1 MKSKKE
7 FYTTPN
13 IEYVCFYDDNI
24 FFKNTCPKYDFTI
37 NKSDIVS
44 VLLRGYI
51 NTLFSQK
58 GFGSS
63 VYVEHF
69 SMEIKTAQNSY
80 IFYPN
85 VKKAQIIERKWYE
98 SIDNI
103 ELYKQQIAFYK
114 KYFDNIRLD
123 ICFNYDDAVS
133 IATLESL
140 VAKYDL
146 EIPDIK

>member
-1 MKSKKE
+1 
-7 FYTTPN
+7 
-13 IEYVCFYDDNI
+13 
-24 FFKNTCPKYDFTI
+24 
-37 NKSDIVS
+37 
-44 VLLRGYI
+44 
-51 NTLFSQK
+51 
-58 GFGSS
+58 
-63 VYVEHF
+63 
-69 SMEIKTAQNSY
+69 MEIKTAQNSY